1 MTFPLKNYKYEIP
14 TGNHFGA
21 FGTTRKF
28 DIHTG
33 VDLYCEEHA
42 DVVAIEEGEVIAIE
56 WFTGEV
62 IDMPW
67 WNNTK
72 AIAVKGKSGVINY
85 GEVVPHED
93 LKVGDKVTEGQLL
106 GWVTAVLKV
115 DKGKVPSTSMLHLE
129 LYVEYD
135 GDWVLWEL
143 DTPQPKRLLD
153 PTNLLIKSLNN
164 E

>member
-33 VDLYCEEHA
+33 VDLYCNEGDE
-42 DVVAIEEGEVIAIE
+42 VVAMEEGEIIAIE
-56 WFTGEV
+56 WFTGV
-62 IDMPW
+62 PVNMPW
-67 WNNTK
+67 WNDTQAV
-72 AIAVKGKSGVINY
+72 AIKGKSGTINY
-85 GEVVPHED
+85 GEVIPHET

-106 GWVTAVLKV
+106 GWVTPVLKV

-129 LYVEYD
+129 LYIEYD
-135 GDWVLWEL
+135 GDWLLWPIL
-143 DTPQPKRLLD
+143 TPQPMMLLN
-153 PTNLLIKSLNN
+153 PTDMLQTALIV
-164 E
+164 